1 MSHAPQAPKKPSI
14 PDLRAAKGERKLV
27 LLTAYTAPMASI
39 LSDHCDMLMV
49 GDSLG
54 MVVYGFDSTLPV
66 TLDMMINHGAA
77 VVRGANGTPVV
88 VDLPFGSYQGSKEQA
103 FESASRVMKET
114 GASSVKMEGGAE
126 MAETIAYLSQRGIPV
141 MAHIGLMPQHSNSI
155 GGFKTQGKDDEAYKV
170 ILADA
175 RAIATSGAFAVVIEG
190 VVEPLA
196 AEITRMVGIPT
207 IGIGAS
213 PVCDGQVLV
222 VDDMLGM
229 FDRAPRF
236 VKRYASLREQ
246 ISAAAAQYAAEVRS
260 GAFPTDAQLYGVVKT
275 DAKKPAKK

>member
-126 MAETIAYLSQRGIPV
+126 MTDLIEKTIADR
-141 MAHIGLMPQHSNSI
+141 
-155 GGFKTQGKDDEAYKV
+155 
-170 ILADA
+170 A
-175 RAIATSGAFAVVIEG
+175 RAEKEAEI
-190 VVEPLA
+190 A
-196 AEITRMVGIPT
+196 AERAIDDAINGGIQKDIQP
-207 IGIGAS
+207 IRPIR
-213 PVCDGQVLV
+213 LK
-222 VDDMLGM
+222 
-229 FDRAPRF
+229 PR
-236 VKRYASLREQ
+236 
-246 ISAAAAQYAAEVRS
+246 
-260 GAFPTDAQLYGVVKT
+260 
-275 DAKKPAKK
+275 KPGL